1 MSTAVARAGMA
12 LCLCLVGAA
21 VSAQEGSVY
30 RWVDQSGT
38 QHYTDRPP
46 EGAQA
51 EELSLRYRLTDPSA
65 IQASARAKAELDE
78 ARGLREGQKA
88 SEEATAAAERAEL
101 KRQRENNCKQARE
114 RLEKYNTAHRLYKP
128 GADGER
134 QYLTDDETDKARVE
148 ARRSIDEW
156 CSQ

>member
-1 MSTAVARAGMA
+1 
-12 LCLCLVGAA
+12 
-21 VSAQEGSVY
+21 VY

-46 EGAQA
+46 EGAPA
-51 EELSLRYRLTDPSA
+51 EELSLRYRLTDPAA
-65 IQASARAKAELDE
+65 IQAAAQAKAELE
-78 ARGLREGQKA
+78 ATRSVREGH
-88 SEEATAAAERAEL
+88 EAQAAAAAAAERAAL
-101 KRQRENNCKQARE
+101 KRQRDANCKQAKD
-114 RLEKYNTAHRLYKP
+114 RLEKYNTVHRLYKP

-148 ARRSIDEW
+148 ARRSVDEW

>member
-1 MSTAVARAGMA
+1 MRTAVARAGIA
-12 LCLCLVGAA
+12 LCAFWIGAA
-21 VSAQEGSVY
+21 TAAEQGTVY

-46 EGAQA
+46 EGAPA
-51 EELSLRYRLTDPSA
+51 EELSLRYRLTDPAA
-65 IQASARAKAELDE
+65 IQAAAQAKAELE
-78 ARGLREGQKA
+78 ATRSVREGH
-88 SEEATAAAERAEL
+88 EAQAAAAAAAERAAL
-101 KRQRENNCKQARE
+101 KRQRDANCKQAKD
-114 RLEKYNTAHRLYKP
+114 RLEKYNTVHRLYKP

-148 ARRSIDEW
+148 ARRSVDEW